1 MGLWS
6 LLVALPLLAACQK
19 AAFAPVALAAEDMC
33 AMCKMAISE
42 KRFAA
47 EFIDRDGQAFKFD
60 DIRCMVDYIKSRQR
74 RADLAAT
81 YLMDFDSR
89 QWIKAETAHCVQ
101 SAEIKTPMGGGII
114 AFQDAA
120 SAEAAAAKYHG
131 ERRRFADFFDG
142 Q

>member
-1 MGLWS
+1 
-6 LLVALPLLAACQK
+6 
-19 AAFAPVALAAEDMC
+19 MC

-60 DIRCMVDYIKSRQR
+60 DISCMVDYIKSRQR
-74 RADLAAT
+74 RDAIAAT

-89 QWIKAETAHCVQ
+89 QWIKAETAYCVQ
-101 SAEIKTPMGGGII
+101 SAEIKTPMRGGII
-114 AFQDAA
+114 AFKDAA
-120 SAEAAAAKYHG
+120 SAASAAEKYHG
-131 ERRRFADFFDG
+131 QPRRFADFVDG